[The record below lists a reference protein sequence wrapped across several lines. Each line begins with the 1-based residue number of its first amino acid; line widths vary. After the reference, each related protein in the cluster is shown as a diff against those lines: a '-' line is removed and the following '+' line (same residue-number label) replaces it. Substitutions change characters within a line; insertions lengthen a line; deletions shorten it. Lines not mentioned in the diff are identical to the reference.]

1 MRRARVFFSVVA
13 ITLLGMAGLAAQPGV
28 VAQEASPAA
37 DEQMATE
44 GLTFTLLGFAD
55 GLDLPSPAA
64 LQVARA
70 TFEPGAGF
78 PFVPG
83 DPTGALVIVE
93 SGSITARV
101 EEQTWTIS
109 RGAALQQMFASPESG
124 ADMASAVEEVAMGAE
139 GTLQAGDVA
148 YVPGGV
154 SGEVRNAGQE
164 TTTVLL
170 VLVAPSGTMMGEASP
185 TP

>member
-1 MRRARVFFSVVA
+1 
-13 ITLLGMAGLAAQPGV
+13 
-28 VAQEASPAA
+28 
-37 DEQMATE
+37 
-44 GLTFTLLGFAD
+44 
-55 GLDLPSPAA
+55 
-64 LQVARA
+64 
-70 TFEPGAGF
+70 
-78 PFVPG
+78 
-83 DPTGALVIVE
+83 
-93 SGSITARV
+93 
-101 EEQTWTIS
+101 
-109 RGAALQQMFASPESG
+109 MFASPEAG

>member
-1 MRRARVFFSVVA
+1 
-13 ITLLGMAGLAAQPGV
+13 
-28 VAQEASPAA
+28 
-37 DEQMATE
+37 
-44 GLTFTLLGFAD
+44 
-55 GLDLPSPAA
+55 
-64 LQVARA
+64 
-70 TFEPGAGF
+70 
-78 PFVPG
+78 
-83 DPTGALVIVE
+83 
-93 SGSITARV
+93 
-101 EEQTWTIS
+101 
-109 RGAALQQMFASPESG
+109 
-124 ADMASAVEEVAMGAE
+124 MGAE